1 LSDGTYYN
9 KNQKYTLIVLES
21 RAVINSPDF
30 VLFAQHGWADDNKA
44 IASLARSLATPK
56 TLIVAPELGWI
67 KTWIRIYPLIQKLE
81 QIFLETIARYP
92 KTPIRII
99 GHSMGGLIWLEV
111 LSRHP
116 ELWSQV
122 HSLVLIASPIGGADL
137 ARIFDPLG
145 IGIGMAR
152 DLGINRREMAELI
165 ATAIPTLIIAGD
177 IDNGSDGTIT
187 IETTKFSGAKKFIC
201 LPALSHAVLK
211 NNPEVG
217 ATIQNFWTN
226 PQIPV
231 DDRGA
236 DFSTLL
242 IHQIR
247 LVPGITDAHR
257 RDFYRSRAYI
267 SFHNGITIRTWRNPL
282 QVEHVFIGNNE
293 GQCLYGGF
301 VGWLHADGLHR
312 SLEGIKKQ
320 YRDLCSAKVH

>member
-1 LSDGTYYN
+1 M
-9 KNQKYTLIVLES
+9 I
-21 RAVINSPDF
+21 ISPDF
-30 VLFAQHGWADDNKA
+30 VLFAQHGWADDSKA

-56 TLIVAPELGWI
+56 TLIVAPDLGWI
-67 KTWIRIYPLIQKLE
+67 KTWIRIDPLIHKLE
-81 QIFLETIARYP
+81 QIFLETLVRYP
-92 KTPIRII
+92 KTPIKII

-116 ELWSQV
+116 EWWSQV

-187 IETTKFSGAKKFIC
+187 IETTKFSGAKQFIC

-211 NNPEVG
+211 NHPEVV

-226 PQIPV
+226 PQILV
-231 DDRGA
+231 DEREP

-242 IHQIR
+242 IQQIR

-267 SFHNGITIRTWRNPL
+267 RFHNGITIRTWRNPL

-301 VGWLHADGLHR
+301 VGWLHADGLR
-312 SLEGIKKQ
+312 RTLEDVKKQ
-320 YRDLCSAKVH
+320 YHGLCSANVH

>member
-1 LSDGTYYN
+1 M
-9 KNQKYTLIVLES
+9 I
-21 RAVINSPDF
+21 ISPDF
-30 VLFAQHGWADDNKA
+30 VLFAQHGWADDSKA

-56 TLIVAPELGWI
+56 TLIVAPDLGWI
-67 KTWIRIYPLIQKLE
+67 KTWLRIDPLIHKLE
-81 QIFLETIARYP
+81 QLFLEILVRYP
-92 KTPIRII
+92 KIPIKII

-116 ELWSQV
+116 EWWSQV

-211 NNPEVG
+211 NHPEVA

-226 PQIPV
+226 PQIAV
-231 DDRGA
+231 DEQETN
-236 DFSTLL
+236 FSSLL
-242 IHQIR
+242 IQQIR

-257 RDFYRSRAYI
+257 RDFYQSRAYI
-267 SFHNGITIRTWRNPL
+267 RFHNGITIRTWRNPL

-301 VGWLHADGLHR
+301 VGWLHADGLR
-312 SLEGIKKQ
+312 RTLEDIKKQ
-320 YRDLCSAKVH
+320 YHDLCSAKVH